1 MLTNHPGIRR
11 EDQVEGRSKECMS
24 HINGKDYLL
33 AKCTGYVV
41 HLISFD
47 GHGESLLRMGLFWDF
62 VHGCRL
68 LFE

>member
-1 MLTNHPGIRR
+1 MEIQWKQTPKDSATH
-11 EDQVEGRSKECMS
+11 V
-24 HINGKDYLL
+24 NGKDYLL